1 MMEISP
7 CCYLAR
13 VEEGGRAGGVYCI
26 MYITCMLIPHYSF
39 ACISVVTLFCSV
51 QFCGSGEW

>member
-51 QFCGSGEW
+51 LWEW